1 MGGSGKAQELQERVQ
16 GLSEAQGHHPI
27 PYLNVVYSS
36 LQCTMSLSPLKS
48 CTGKFFKMT
57 STAPIFSEI
66 SLFHIKVFGTLRSHW
81 LRIHLASLSLVDFSD
96 LNFTMKEA
104 TAKKAI
110 LRFVSGRDLI
120 CQSQKFQPWQT
131 SRFCPYLQDLTNIR
145 CRYFSLNKWVVY

>member
-66 SLFHIKVFGTLRSHW
+66 SLFHIKIFGTLRSHW
-81 LRIHLASLSLVDFSD
+81 LRIHLASLSLVDFSN
-96 LNFTMKEA
+96 LNFPMKEA
-104 TAKKAI
+104 TAKKSYFEVCFWQGSHLSIPKISTLADFTFLPI
-110 LRFVSGRDLI
+110 SPRF
-120 CQSQKFQPWQT
+120 
-131 SRFCPYLQDLTNIR
+131 LTKIR
-145 CRYFSLNKWVVY
+145 CRYFSLNK